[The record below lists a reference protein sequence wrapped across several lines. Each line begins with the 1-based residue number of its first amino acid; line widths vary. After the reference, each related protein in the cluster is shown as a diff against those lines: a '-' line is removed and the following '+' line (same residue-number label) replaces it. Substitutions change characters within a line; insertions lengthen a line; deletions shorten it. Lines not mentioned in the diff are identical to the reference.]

1 LNDTPVSVSGGG
13 SIPEPFNLNDV
24 TVWSDLICKFVCQT
38 QTPFELRRFLQEVI
52 EDKIMPVNAYNKDM
66 LRKAEEGVKN
76 EFYNI
81 IVYCL
86 KFLQSN
92 QLLTETYLPTQRLK
106 SICSLINQI
115 LMQGIRPL
123 LNAEKEIRGDPNCP
137 SIVRVLKEVKRAGT
151 LDLDSNKNLITPPE
165 LSKLARLGI
174 VTLYMDGRLEMTPL
188 GKLVL
193 PLLE

>member
-106 SICSLINQI
+106 SS
-115 LMQGIRPL
+115 
-123 LNAEKEIRGDPNCP
+123 
-137 SIVRVLKEVKRAGT
+137 
-151 LDLDSNKNLITPPE
+151 
-165 LSKLARLGI
+165 AR
-174 VTLYMDGRLEMTPL
+174 
-188 GKLVL
+188 
-193 PLLE
+193 

>member
-1 LNDTPVSVSGGG
+1 M
-13 SIPEPFNLNDV
+13 
-24 TVWSDLICKFVCQT
+24 CQT

-106 SICSLINQI
+106 SS
-115 LMQGIRPL
+115 
-123 LNAEKEIRGDPNCP
+123 
-137 SIVRVLKEVKRAGT
+137 
-151 LDLDSNKNLITPPE
+151 
-165 LSKLARLGI
+165 AR
-174 VTLYMDGRLEMTPL
+174 
-188 GKLVL
+188 
-193 PLLE
+193 